1 MAWMYILKCA
11 DNSYYVGSTKN
22 LELRLLQHQ
31 EGIGAKYTS
40 KRLPIELVYCEE
52 YDRIVDAYSH
62 EKQVQNW
69 SRAKRKALINGKTEL
84 LPALAKKKFKKNP
97 LVSIYP
103 SKIIRDYISASSVT
117 ARPPINTKKGTHMP
131 HYPPEPFRIKMVE
144 PIRLISAESREA
156 RLKEAGYNVFAI
168 KAEDIFIDMLT
179 DSGTGAMSQEQW
191 AAIMRGD
198 ESYAGARSFHRLK
211 AAVDDIFGFKYF
223 VPTHQGRAAENILSA
238 CLVKPGNYVPSN
250 MHFDTTD
257 ANIRARGG
265 RPTNL
270 VIEEAFDVANPHPFK
285 GNMDIA
291 KLKAFIEQTGT
302 ENIPFGMITVTNN
315 AGGGQPVSME
325 NLKAV
330 AEVYRSYNL
339 PFFIDSARYAENAYF
354 IKLREKGYENRSV
367 VEIAREMFS
376 LADGMTMSAKK
387 DAIVNIGGLLCLND
401 ESLFQHI
408 KNELILREGFPT
420 YGGLAGRDLDAMAV
434 GLYEGLDESYLSYR
448 LAQTAY
454 LAARINKAG
463 IPTIQPAGGHAVY
476 LDAHAVLPHIPQA
489 EFPGQALAVE
499 LYREGAIRGVEIGS
513 VMFAYPDPDTGKMVF
528 PKLELLRLA
537 IPRRT
542 YTQTHMDYVADS
554 LARIK
559 DRASKVRGYKFTYA
573 PELLRHF
580 TARFEPL

>member
-1 MAWMYILKCA
+1 MTM
-11 DNSYYVGSTKN
+11 
-22 LELRLLQHQ
+22 
-31 EGIGAKYTS
+31 
-40 KRLPIELVYCEE
+40 
-52 YDRIVDAYSH
+52 
-62 EKQVQNW
+62 
-69 SRAKRKALINGKTEL
+69 
-84 LPALAKKKFKKNP
+84 
-97 LVSIYP
+97 
-103 SKIIRDYISASSVT
+103 
-117 ARPPINTKKGTHMP
+117 
-131 HYPPEPFRIKMVE
+131 HYPPEPFRIKVTE
-144 PIRLISAESREA
+144 TIRLISPAEREA
-156 RLKEAGYNVFAI
+156 ALQTAGYNLFSM
-168 KAEDIFIDMLT
+168 KAEDIFIDLLT
-179 DSGTGAMSQEQW
+179 DSGTGAMSQDQW
-191 AAIMRGD
+191 AALMRGD
-198 ESYAGARSFHRLK
+198 ESYAGARSYHRLK
-211 AAVDDIFGFKYF
+211 ASVEDIFGFKYF

-238 CLVKPGNYVPSN
+238 CLVKPGMYIPSN

-270 VIEEAFDVANPHPFK
+270 VIDEAFDVANPHPFK

-291 KLKAFIEQTGT
+291 KLRAFIEKTGVDK
-302 ENIPFGMITVTNN
+302 IPFGMITVTNN

-330 AEVYRSYNL
+330 AAVYREYGI

-354 IKLREKGYENRSV
+354 IKLREPGYEHKPV
-367 VEIAREMFS
+367 IEIAREMYS

-387 DAIVNIGGLLCLND
+387 DAIVNIGGLLCMND
-401 ESLFQHI
+401 ETLFQNV

-434 GLYEGLDESYLSYR
+434 GLYEGLDDAYLSYR

-454 LAARINKAG
+454 LAGRLNEIG

-513 VMFAYPDPDTGKMVF
+513 VMFAYPDPDTGQMVYPKM
-528 PKLELLRLA
+528 ELLRLA

-559 DRASKVRGYKFTYA
+559 ERAASIRGYKFTYA